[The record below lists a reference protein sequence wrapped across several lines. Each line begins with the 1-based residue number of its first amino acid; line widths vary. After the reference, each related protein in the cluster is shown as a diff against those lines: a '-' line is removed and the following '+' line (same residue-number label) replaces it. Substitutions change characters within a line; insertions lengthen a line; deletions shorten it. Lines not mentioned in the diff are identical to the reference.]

1 MKTGLKVASHLWSY
15 HIVMLLIAVFF
26 LSGMGGAWYTLL
38 INALLVAGMAMMAFN
53 EGAYHGEK
61 GCTLAAS
68 LEKQAKE
75 GRRIDDALK
84 AQVFNRKVAAWIL
97 IFGAAPFLLLSTV
110 NAAVAPFYPEIPA
123 IEEQAE
129 EEEKSFSFALDEE
142 EVDVV
147 VNPVNVAAR
156 AVFMPYVSVYT
167 LVSGSVLNALFF
179 LFSLPLP
186 VACAVGYLLGPKL
199 RDKKLHDIAK
209 GKKRKMRNLKVNKKP
224 RTPKAEV

>member
-1 MKTGLKVASHLWSY
+1 MKTSLKMAAHLWGY
-15 HIVMLLIAVFF
+15 HILMLVIAVFF
-26 LSGMGGAWYTLL
+26 LSSMGDSWYGIALNVLL
-38 INALLVAGMAMMAFN
+38 LAAMVMMAFN
-53 EGAYHGEK
+53 DGIYQGEK

-75 GRRIDDALK
+75 GRRIDEKLK
-84 AQVFNRKVAAWIL
+84 NQVFNKKVAAWVLIL
-97 IFGAAPFLLLSTV
+97 GSLPFLLVSAV
-110 NAAVAPFYPEIPA
+110 NAAVAPLYPEIPVLS
-123 IEEQAE
+123 EAE
-129 EEEKSFSFALDEE
+129 PEEEKSFSFAEE
-142 EVDVV
+142 SEEDVV
-147 VNPVNVAAR
+147 INPVNVVAR

-167 LVSGSVLNALFF
+167 LVSGKVLNALFF

-186 VACAVGYLLGPKL
+186 AACAAGYLMGPKM